1 MVYLAK
7 NQKEFLEMLLFETSI
22 SIKDQQQQISAN
34 KDLICYCVLESIF
47 LPIAAMLAGEESIK
61 NIVDFQINKRDLL
74 KRYLP
79 FEQQIPAYVIKFL
92 FSFFDFK
99 RNSLCLLELVN
110 SLLNYIR
117 YKHQDQSINLS
128 VNQDKFILKICNNSI
143 LQNNIVSQAV
153 TINNKQN
160 QDIFL
165 ISSDPHNLSVTQ
177 ILLSSF
183 DSAGYR
189 LANNMLALRNL
200 VIDIIKMHKVRK
212 CSKLGI
218 NIIRRLA
225 SNNPLM
231 LIELIDNWVYN

>member
-61 NIVDFQINKRDLL
+61 NIVNFQINKRDLL
-74 KRYLP
+74 NRYLP
-79 FEQQIPAYVIKFL
+79 FEQQITAYVIKFL

-117 YKHQDQSINLS
+117 YKYQDQSINLS
-128 VNQDKFILKICNNSI
+128 VNQDKLILKICNNSI
-143 LQNNIVSQAV
+143 LQNNIASQAV

-160 QDIFL
+160 QDIFW